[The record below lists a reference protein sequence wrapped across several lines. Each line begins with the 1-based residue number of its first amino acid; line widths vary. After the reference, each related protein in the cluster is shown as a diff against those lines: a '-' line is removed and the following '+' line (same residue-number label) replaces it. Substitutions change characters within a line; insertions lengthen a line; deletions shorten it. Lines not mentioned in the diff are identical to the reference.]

1 MVKIVIK
8 IKGRKEP
15 IVKQVVNDR
24 RHEMELA
31 QNACAGFCT
40 HGVYEKDP
48 EDEDFVGSTL
58 VKSIKGMGHTGNGE
72 NGTWYPPHQIE
83 VIRLHEQ

>member
-1 MVKIVIK
+1 MVKILIK
-8 IKGRKEP
+8 IKGRKNP
-15 IVKQVVNDR
+15 IIKQVASDQ
-24 RHEMELA
+24 RHEIELA

-48 EDEDFVGSTL
+48 EDEEYIGSTIMRSL
-58 VKSIKGMGHTGNGE
+58 KGMGDIGDGE

-83 VIRLHEQ
+83 VIRIHEQ